1 MEGGKTVT
9 AEIATDLRQTPKH
22 WVICGVCMQ
31 PDSSNSI
38 IRDTSETEGDCMK
51 NV

>member
-9 AEIATDLRQTPKH
+9 VEIATDLRQTPKH
-22 WVICGVCMQ
+22 RVICGVCMQ

-38 IRDTSETEGDCMK
+38 IKETLLKLE
-51 NV
+51 VIV